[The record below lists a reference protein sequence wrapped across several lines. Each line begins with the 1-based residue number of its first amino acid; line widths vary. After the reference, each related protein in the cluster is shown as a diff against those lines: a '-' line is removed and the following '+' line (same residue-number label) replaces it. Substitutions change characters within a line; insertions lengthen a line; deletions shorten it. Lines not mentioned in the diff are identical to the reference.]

1 MNADRAGRSGAPA
14 TDLLPSIQWLRAIAA
29 MMVVIHHINFH
40 TDWLREQAGGAPS
53 LFSSIPWSF
62 GIHIFFVISGFIMI
76 LTTRNFGEPG
86 AWKRFMVRRTLRIV
100 PLYWI
105 LTTVM
110 VAGVWL
116 APRSIEI
123 SGDKFW
129 YIVNSY
135 FFIPVLRTPGD
146 LRPILGQGW
155 TLNYEMYFYLALALA
170 TLCTRRLGVG
180 ILTAVFIALSWLGR
194 DLDVST
200 PKLFTWTDGI
210 ILEFVLGLY
219 LGLLYETGWRVR
231 GWVAACMVVAGT
243 VLAMPE
249 FPLPAVFSAGV
260 PAVMI
265 VGGFVLCPPLKDF
278 DRDRMAD
285 QPRQCVLQPL
295 SQPHFG
301 AASAARCVDLLDRR
315 RVAAGDIFRAWRD
328 RLGGRWVCDSYRRR
342 TASDAVPECEVAR
355 DGESGGAGG
364 GACCLIRQAASR
376 TSPGSASY
384 SALSPSEKR
393 SARGR

>member
-1 MNADRAGRSGAPA
+1 VTAESTDRFGVPA
-14 TDLLPSIQWLRAIAA
+14 NHMLPSIQWLRAIAA

-53 LFSSIPWSF
+53 PFSSVPWSF

-86 AWKRFMVRRTLRIV
+86 AWKRFLVRRILRIV

-110 VAGVWL
+110 VVGVL
-116 APRSIEI
+116 MAPRSIEI
-123 SGDKFW
+123 AGDRFW

-135 FFIPVLRTPGD
+135 FFIPVLRAPGD

-155 TLNYEMYFYLALALA
+155 TLDYEMYFYVALALA
-170 TLCTRRLGVG
+170 TLCTRRLGIG
-180 ILTAVFIALSWLGR
+180 ILTAVFIGLSWLGR

-219 LGLLYETGWRVR
+219 LGLLYETGWRIR
-231 GWVAACMVVAGT
+231 GWTAACMVVAGFA
-243 VLAMPE
+243 LAMPE
-249 FPLPAVFSAGV
+249 FPLPAVFSAGI

-265 VGGFVLCPPLKDF
+265 VGGFVLCPPLKDSI
-278 DRDRMAD
+278 ATGW
-285 QPRQCVLQPL
+285 LT
-295 SQPHFG
+295 
-301 AASAARCVDLLDRR
+301 A
-315 RVAAGDIFRAWRD
+315 
-328 RLGGRWVCDSYRRR
+328 LGN
-342 TASDAVPECEVAR
+342 
-355 DGESGGAGG
+355 
-364 GACCLIRQAASR
+364 
-376 TSPGSASY
+376 ASY
-384 SALSPSEKR
+384 SLYLSHTLALRPLRDVWMRLTDGTWPPVLFFLLGVMVSVCVGCAIHYVVERPVTRYLNRRLRGSPEKVALR
-393 SARGR
+393 VSPIRV

>member
-1 MNADRAGRSGAPA
+1 
-14 TDLLPSIQWLRAIAA
+14 

-53 LFSSIPWSF
+53 VLSSVPWSF

-76 LTTRNFGEPG
+76 LTTTNFGEPG
-86 AWKRFMVRRTLRIV
+86 AWKRFLVRRTLRIV

-105 LTTVM
+105 LTTMM

-123 SGDKFW
+123 SGDRFW
-129 YIVNSY
+129 YIVSSY

-155 TLNYEMYFYLALALA
+155 TLDYEMYFYVALALA

-180 ILTAVFIALSWLGR
+180 ILTAVFIGLSWLGR

-219 LGLLYETGWRVR
+219 LGLLYQTGWRIR
-231 GWVAACMVVAGT
+231 GWVAAGMVVAGT
-243 VLAMPE
+243 ALAMPE

-260 PAVMI
+260 PAMMI
-265 VGGFVLCPPLKDF
+265 VGGFVLCPPLKDT
-278 DRDRMAD
+278 MAT
-285 QPRQCVLQPL
+285 QWLT
-295 SQPHFG
+295 G
-301 AASAARCVDLLDRR
+301 
-315 RVAAGDIFRAWRD
+315 
-328 RLGGRWVCDSYRRR
+328 LGN
-342 TASDAVPECEVAR
+342 
-355 DGESGGAGG
+355 
-364 GACCLIRQAASR
+364 
-376 TSPGSASY
+376 ASY
-384 SALSPSEKR
+384 SLYLSHTLALRPLRDVWMRLTDGAWPPFLFFVLGVMVSVFVGCAIHYAVERPVTRYLNARLRASPKKI
-393 SARGR
+393 ALPVVAPAA